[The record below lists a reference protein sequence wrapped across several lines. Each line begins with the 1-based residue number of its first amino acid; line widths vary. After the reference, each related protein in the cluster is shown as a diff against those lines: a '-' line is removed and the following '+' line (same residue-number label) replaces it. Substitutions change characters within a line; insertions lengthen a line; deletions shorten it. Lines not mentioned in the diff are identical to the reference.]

1 MWPVPADESPLA
13 GIVVV
18 SMEQAISAPF
28 ASRQLADLGAT
39 VIKVERREGDFARHY
54 DSAAAGNSAFFLWAN
69 RGKHSVALDMDA
81 AGAEKLLAELIAGAD
96 VFLHNLSPEAAARR
110 GLDAESLHARFPR
123 LIACEISGY
132 GNGGPRS
139 ADKAYDLAIQ
149 AEAGVFSVTGGDE
162 MSKVGFSVA
171 DISAGMYA
179 LSSIL
184 AALVKRDRTGE
195 GSAISISMLDCLAEW
210 VSAPMYAAVY
220 GGGQAPRT
228 GRRHHAIAPYG
239 TFTLSDGS
247 TLLIAVQS
255 DREWR
260 DMATHL
266 LADPSLG
273 TDPRFATN
281 ADRIRHVDQLEAIVA
296 GVLADLPPAEARS
309 RLAAGRTAVAQ
320 VNDLAAVWAHAQLR
334 ARDRFHA
341 VRTEHGDVEMID
353 APFGFMDDIARPTWI
368 PALDEHDPTVIAE
381 VRERGA
387 KVLRDQ

>member
-1 MWPVPADESPLA
+1 MWPVAAESPLA

-39 VIKVERREGDFARHY
+39 VIKVERSDGDLARHY
-54 DSAAAGNSAFFLWAN
+54 DSVVSGISAFFFWAN
-69 RGKHSVALDMDA
+69 RGKQSLALDLDDP
-81 AGAEKLLAELIAGAD
+81 GADRLLEELIAGAD

-110 GLDAESLHARFPR
+110 HLDATSLHARFPH

-132 GNGGPRS
+132 GVGGPRS

-149 AEAGVFSVTGGDE
+149 AEAGVFSITGDEE
-162 MSKVGFSVA
+162 MSKVGFSAA

-184 AALVKRDRTGE
+184 AALVKRERTGQ

-239 TFTLSDGS
+239 TFALSDGS
-247 TLLIAVQS
+247 TILVAVQS

-260 DMATHL
+260 DMAAHL
-266 LADPSLG
+266 LEQPDLG
-273 TDPRFATN
+273 TDARFASN
-281 ADRIRHVDQLEAIVA
+281 ADRIRNVEELEELIRA
-296 GVLADLPPAEARS
+296 VLQSLTSEQARA
-309 RLAAGRTAVAQ
+309 RLRAGRTAVAQ
-320 VNDLAAVWAHAQLR
+320 VNDLRGVWEHPQLR
-334 ARDRFHA
+334 ARDHFHA

-353 APFGFMDDIARPTWI
+353 APFGFVDGAPGPGWI
-368 PALDEHDPTVIAE
+368 PALNEHDPAVIAR

-387 KVLRDQ
+387 RALSDQ

>member
-1 MWPVPADESPLA
+1 MSADIPLA
-13 GIVVV
+13 GVVVV

-39 VIKVERREGDFARHY
+39 VIKVERAEGDFARHY
-54 DSAAAGNSAFFLWAN
+54 DSIVSGSSAFFVWAN
-69 RGKHSVALDMDA
+69 RGKHSVAIDIDA
-81 AGAEKLLAELIAGAD
+81 PGAARILEELIAGAD
-96 VFLHNLSPEAAARR
+96 VFLHNLSPDAAARR
-110 GLDAESLHARFPR
+110 HLDVTSLHARFPH

-132 GNGGPRS
+132 GLGGPRT

-149 AEAGVFSVTGGDE
+149 AEAGVFSVTGDDG

-171 DISAGMYA
+171 DISSGMYA

-220 GGGQAPRT
+220 GGTQAPRT

-255 DREWR
+255 DREWQ
-260 DMATHL
+260 DMAVHL
-266 LADPSLG
+266 LQSPDLG

-281 ADRIRHVDQLEAIVA
+281 ADRIRNVDDLEAIVNA
-296 GVLADLPPAEARS
+296 TLASLSPDEARA
-309 RLAAGRTAVAQ
+309 RLAAGRTAVAH
-320 VNDLAAVWAHAQLR
+320 VNDLHGVWEHPQLR
-334 ARDRFHA
+334 ARHHFHS
-341 VRTEHGDVEMID
+341 VRTAHGDIEMID
-353 APFGFMDDIARPTWI
+353 APFGFLEEFPTPDWI
-368 PALDEHDPTVIAE
+368 PALDQHDPEVLARVRARGAE
-381 VRERGA
+381 VLG
-387 KVLRDQ
+387 DQ